1 MFAYY
6 ARLAARSF
14 RRNKVLTAL
23 MVVAIALGIGAS
35 MTTLTVFH
43 VLSGDPIPGK
53 SDRLFYV
60 QLDAATGAYVAGEEP
75 ETQLTRFDGEA
86 LLREAKGERQALM
99 SGGGGTIEPDNST
112 LKPFSIDTRWTS
124 ADFFPMFEVPMQY
137 GRPWTREDDEGRA
150 RVVVI
155 SKALNDKLYQG
166 ANSVGR
172 DLRMEGQS
180 YRIVGVMKE
189 WSPEPHF
196 YDLTTGSYGKNE
208 DLLLPISTSF
218 DLKLATTAT

>member
-6 ARLAARSF
+6 FDLALRSF

-23 MVVAIALGIGAS
+23 MVIAIALGIGAS

-86 LLREAKGERQALM
+86 LLREANG
-99 SGGGGTIEPDNST
+99 
-112 LKPFSIDTRWTS
+112 
-124 ADFFPMFEVPMQY
+124 
-137 GRPWTREDDEGRA
+137 
-150 RVVVI
+150 
-155 SKALNDKLYQG
+155 
-166 ANSVGR
+166 
-172 DLRMEGQS
+172 
-180 YRIVGVMKE
+180 
-189 WSPEPHF
+189 
-196 YDLTTGSYGKNE
+196 
-208 DLLLPISTSF
+208 
-218 DLKLATTAT
+218 